1 MKTEMQCLMIDI
13 TFQSSLTFG
22 VNLSLSEQGGNIVQE
37 CGLFIDGKWKVTA
50 EKIKVI
56 NKATGEEIARISSAG
71 EAEVRQAA
79 DAAERAF
86 KAVEMEPYRRYEIL
100 MKASRLLM
108 QNQIKMAE
116 ILSGEVGKPIKEAMA
131 EVARAEQTL
140 ILSAE
145 EAKRMTG
152 DMVPLEGAPG
162 CGNRLAFTMRV
173 PVGIVCA
180 ITPFNFPLNLACH
193 KIGPALAAGN
203 SVIYKPATVT
213 PLSAVLLCE
222 IFAEAGLPDGYLNL
236 VTGSGAKLGKLLTE
250 EPRIA
255 LYSFTGSPAVGRELL
270 GNAGFRRV
278 ALELGSNS
286 ANIVHHD
293 TDIAAAAVLCSK
305 HAFANAGQVC
315 ISCQRV
321 YVHRSVYHEFCD
333 QAAGYAQK
341 LVMGD
346 PMDSVTDVG
355 PMISEGEAVRAEEWL
370 RAAVAGGAKVLTG
383 GKRRGAW
390 FEPTILTNVSPGM
403 SIVCQE
409 AFAPVF
415 SIIPYDTIEEA
426 IAMVNDSVYG
436 LQAGVFTNSLDVARL
451 CAVKIET
458 GGVIINDGATFRT
471 DNMPYGG
478 IKESGIGKEGPQYA
492 VKEMTE
498 EKLIV
503 FKF

>member
-1 MKTEMQCLMIDI
+1 MKEY
-13 TFQSSLTFG
+13 
-22 VNLSLSEQGGNIVQE
+22 
-37 CGLFIDGKWKVTA
+37 GLLIDGQWIVTD
-50 EKIKVI
+50 EKIGVV
-56 NKATGEEIARISSAG
+56 NKATGKECAFISVAG
-71 EAEVRQAA
+71 ETEVKNAV

-86 KAVEMEPYRRYEIL
+86 KTVKMEPYRRYEIL
-100 MKASRLLM
+100 MKASQLLM
-108 QNQIKMAE
+108 DNQVKMAE
-116 ILSGEVGKPIKEAMA
+116 FLSQEVGKPIKEAMA
-131 EVARAEQTL
+131 EVARAKQTL

-152 DMVPLEGAPG
+152 EMVPLAGAPG
-162 CGNRLAFTMRV
+162 CGERLAFTMRM

-203 SVIYKPATVT
+203 SVVYKPATVT

-222 IFAEAGLPDGYLNL
+222 IFAEAGLPNGYLNL
-236 VTGSGAKLGKLLTE
+236 VTGSGSKLGKLLTDE
-250 EPRIA
+250 QRINF
-255 LYSFTGSPAVGRELL
+255 YSFTGSPAVGKNLMKD
-270 GNAGFRRV
+270 AGFRRV

-293 TDIAAAAVLCSK
+293 ADVTATAELCARY
-305 HAFANAGQVC
+305 AFANAGQVC

-321 YVHRSVYHEFCD
+321 YVHRSVYQTFCE
-333 QAAGYAQK
+333 QAVQYTQK
-341 LVMGD
+341 LVMGNPLD
-346 PMDSVTDVG
+346 ASTDIG
-355 PMISEGEAVRAEEWL
+355 PMISEQEAVRIEEWINE
-370 RAAVAGGAKVLTG
+370 AVTQGAKLLIG

-390 FEPTILTNVSPGM
+390 VEPTIMTDVQHDM
-403 SIVCQE
+403 KVVCME
-409 AFAPVF
+409 AFAPIF

-426 IAMVNDSVYG
+426 IYMVNDSIYG
-436 LQAGVFTNSLDVARL
+436 LQAGVFTNSLEIARL
-451 CAVKIET
+451 CAMKIET

-478 IKESGIGKEGPQYA
+478 IKESGIGREGPQYT

-503 FKF
+503 FNFK

>member
-1 MKTEMQCLMIDI
+1 MKEY
-13 TFQSSLTFG
+13 
-22 VNLSLSEQGGNIVQE
+22 
-37 CGLFIDGKWKVTA
+37 GLFIDGKWLVTP
-50 EKIKVI
+50 EKIAVI
-56 NKATGEEIARISSAG
+56 NKTTGKESAFISVAG
-71 EAEVRQAA
+71 EAEVKAA
-79 DAAERAF
+79 TDAAARAF
-86 KAVEMEPYRRYEIL
+86 KTVKIEPYRRYEIL
-100 MKASRLLM
+100 MKASQLLM
-108 QNQIKMAE
+108 DHQKTMA
-116 ILSGEVGKPIKEAMA
+116 ILLSQEVGKPIREAMA
-131 EVARAEQTL
+131 EVTRAQQTL

-152 DMVPLEGAPG
+152 EMVPLAGAPN
-162 CGNRLAFTMRV
+162 CGNRVAFTMRM

-236 VTGSGAKLGKLLTE
+236 LTGSGSQLGKFLTAE
-250 EPRIA
+250 QRIHF
-255 LYSFTGSPAVGRELL
+255 YSFTGSPAVGKQLMKDV
-270 GNAGFRRV
+270 GFRRV
-278 ALELGSNS
+278 AMELGSNS

-293 TDIAAAAVLCSK
+293 ANIAEVAVLCAK

-321 YVHRSVYHEFCD
+321 YVHRSIYHAFCE
-333 QAAGYAQK
+333 QAVAYTKK
-341 LVMGD
+341 LVVGD
-346 PMDSVTDVG
+346 PLDPTTDIG
-355 PMISEGEAVRAEEWL
+355 PMISEQEAIRIEKWVNEAT
-370 RAAVAGGAKVLTG
+370 AKGARILVG
-383 GKRRGAW
+383 GKRKDAW
-390 FEPTILTNVSPGM
+390 YEPTIVTDVQTDMKVISM
-403 SIVCQE
+403 E

-426 IAMVNDSVYG
+426 IGMVNDSIYG
-436 LQAGVFTNSLDVARL
+436 LQAGVFTNCLDVAKL
-451 CAVKIET
+451 CAMKIET

-478 IKESGIGKEGPQYA
+478 IKESGIGREGPQYA

-503 FKF
+503 FNF

>member
-1 MKTEMQCLMIDI
+1 MKEY
-13 TFQSSLTFG
+13 
-22 VNLSLSEQGGNIVQE
+22 
-37 CGLFIDGKWKVTA
+37 GLFINGKWIVTE
-50 EKIKVI
+50 EKIGVM
-56 NKATGEEIARISSAG
+56 NKATGSNNAFISVAG
-71 EAEVRQAA
+71 EKEVKEAV
-79 DAAERAF
+79 DAAETAF
-86 KAVEMEPYRRYEIL
+86 KTVKMEPYQRYEIL
-100 MKASRLLM
+100 MKVSQILM
-108 QNQIKMAE
+108 DNQRKMAE
-116 ILSGEVGKPIKEAMA
+116 FLSEEVGKPIKEAMA
-131 EVARAEQTL
+131 EVARAKQTL

-152 DMVPLEGAPG
+152 EMVPLEGAPG
-162 CGNRLAFTMRV
+162 CGNRLAFTMRM

-203 SVIYKPATVT
+203 SVVYKPATVT
-213 PLSAVLLCE
+213 PLSAVFLCE
-222 IFAEAGLPDGYLNL
+222 IFAEAGLPGGYLNL
-236 VTGSGAKLGKLLTE
+236 LTGSGSKLGKFLTE
-250 EPRIA
+250 EQRIGF
-255 LYSFTGSPAVGRELL
+255 YSFTGSPVVGKHLL
-270 GNAGFRRV
+270 ENAGFRRV

-293 TDIAAAAVLCSK
+293 ADSKVTAELCVK

-321 YVHRSVYHEFCD
+321 YVHRTIYNEFCS
-333 QAAGYAQK
+333 QAVAYTQNF
-341 LVMGD
+341 VMGD
-346 PMDSVTDVG
+346 PLDPKTDIG
-355 PMISEGEAVRAEEWL
+355 PMISEAEAARAEEWVKE
-370 RAAVAGGAKVLTG
+370 AVAQGAKILAG

-390 FEPTILTNVSPGM
+390 FDPTILTDVHHDMKIVSM
-403 SIVCQE
+403 E

-426 IAMVNDSVYG
+426 IALVNDSIYG
-436 LQAGVFTNSLDVARL
+436 LQAGVFTNSLEIARL
-451 CAVKIET
+451 CAMKIET

>member
-1 MKTEMQCLMIDI
+1 MKEY
-13 TFQSSLTFG
+13 
-22 VNLSLSEQGGNIVQE
+22 
-37 CGLFIDGKWKVTA
+37 GLFINGQWIVTE
-50 EKIKVI
+50 EKIGVM
-56 NKATGEEIARISSAG
+56 NKATGSNNAFISVAG
-71 EAEVRQAA
+71 EKEVKEAV
-79 DAAERAF
+79 DAAETAF
-86 KAVEMEPYRRYEIL
+86 KTVKMEPYQRYEIL
-100 MKASRLLM
+100 MKASQILM
-108 QNQIKMAE
+108 DNQRKMAE
-116 ILSGEVGKPIKEAMA
+116 LLSEEVGKPIKEAMA
-131 EVARAEQTL
+131 EVARAKQTL

-152 DMVPLEGAPG
+152 EMVPLEGAPG
-162 CGNRLAFTMRV
+162 CGNRLAFTMRM

-203 SVIYKPATVT
+203 SVVYKPATVT
-213 PLSAVLLCE
+213 PLSAVFLCE
-222 IFAEAGLPDGYLNL
+222 IFAEAGLPGGYLNL
-236 VTGSGAKLGKLLTE
+236 LTGSGSKLGKFLTE
-250 EPRIA
+250 EQRIGF
-255 LYSFTGSPAVGRELL
+255 YSFTGSPVVGKHLL
-270 GNAGFRRV
+270 ENAGFRRV

-293 TDIAAAAVLCSK
+293 ADSKATAELCVK

-315 ISCQRV
+315 ISCQRI
-321 YVHRSVYHEFCD
+321 YVHRIIYDEFCS
-333 QAAGYAQK
+333 QAVAYTQSF
-341 LVMGD
+341 VMGD
-346 PMDSVTDVG
+346 PLDPTTDIG
-355 PMISEGEAVRAEEWL
+355 PMISETEAARAEEWVKE
-370 RAAVAGGAKVLTG
+370 AIAQGAKILAG

-390 FEPTILTNVSPGM
+390 FEPTILTDVQHDMKIVSM
-403 SIVCQE
+403 E

-426 IAMVNDSVYG
+426 IALVNDSIYG
-436 LQAGVFTNSLDVARL
+436 LQAGVFTNSLEIARL
-451 CAVKIET
+451 CAMKIET

-478 IKESGIGKEGPQYA
+478 IKESGIGREGPQYA